1 MRDAAALCQGPA
13 VAARR
18 PRLPA
23 RKPPPDLVLTFDAAW
38 TTTGAKEVL
47 DALRSRGVQ
56 ATFFVAG
63 RFVKAQPALVRRIAA
78 EGHEVGNHTFRH
90 GHLTRYAID
99 RTRAALPE
107 VTAATLTAEMEA
119 MREAYEGATGAPLAP
134 LWRAPYGETNDQ
146 ILAWGEDLGYKHV
159 GWSPGLDA
167 LDWVSDPDSPL
178 YETPRAAVSR
188 ILRTLKRRSRREGAA
203 VVLMHL
209 GSERP
214 AGMRFAEALPLLID
228 GARALGYRIV
238 TAGEAVA
245 SGTLP

>member
-1 MRDAAALCQGPA
+1 MREAAALCQGPA

-23 RKPPPDLVLTFDAAW
+23 AKPRPVLVLTFDAAW
-38 TTTGAKEVL
+38 TAAGAEEVL
-47 DALRSRGVQ
+47 DALRSRGVR

-63 RFVKAQPALVRRIAA
+63 RFVDARPALVRRVAGD
-78 EGHEVGNHTFRH
+78 GHEVGNHTYRH
-90 GHLTRYAID
+90 RHLTRYAID
-99 RTRAALPE
+99 RTHASLPE
-107 VTAATLTAEMEA
+107 VTAATLAAEMEA
-119 MREAYEGATGAPLAP
+119 TREAYERTTGASLAP

-146 ILAWGEDLGYKHV
+146 ILAWAEDLGYRHV

-188 ILRTLKRRSRREGAA
+188 ILRTLNRRARRGGAA

-214 AGMRFAEALPLLID
+214 AGMRLAEALPLLVD

-238 TAGEAVA
+238 TAGEALA
-245 SGTLP
+245 SGRLP